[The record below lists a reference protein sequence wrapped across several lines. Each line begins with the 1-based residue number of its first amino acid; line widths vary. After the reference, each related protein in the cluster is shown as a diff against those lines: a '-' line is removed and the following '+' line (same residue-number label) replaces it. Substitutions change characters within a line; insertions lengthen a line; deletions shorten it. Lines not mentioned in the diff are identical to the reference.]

1 MAFIQV
7 SQNLTF
13 LFGVF
18 VGLLLYK
25 ILDHGYFFLVLNDFN
40 LTAPEP
46 NQSLCSI
53 HNFDLDENSETCRDL
68 IDCNMCED
76 VFEIDEIDIDNLTQE
91 LFIKHYDSSG
101 RPVLIK
107 NAVQHWQAMT
117 KFNFEFFQDLYLTI
131 QSPVLSNEDP
141 DCEFLNWSPDFE
153 TLKVRTNFTF
163 LCIILHQFGS
173 LLGCFQYDQR

>member
-1 MAFIQV
+1 MAFSQV
-7 SQNLTF
+7 SQNVPF

-18 VGLLLYK
+18 VGLSLYK
-25 ILDHGYFFLVLNDFN
+25 ILDHGFLFPVVNDFD
-40 LTAPEP
+40 LTTPEL
-46 NQSLCSI
+46 NQSDSENTPCPI
-53 HNFDLDENSETCRDL
+53 HNFDLDEDSETCRDL
-68 IDCNMCED
+68 IDCNICED
-76 VFEIDEIDIDNLTQE
+76 IYEIDEIHIDNLTQE
-91 LFIKHYDSSG
+91 HFAKDYDSSG

-153 TLKVRTNFTF
+153 TLQVRTNF
-163 LCIILHQFGS
+163 
-173 LLGCFQYDQR
+173 